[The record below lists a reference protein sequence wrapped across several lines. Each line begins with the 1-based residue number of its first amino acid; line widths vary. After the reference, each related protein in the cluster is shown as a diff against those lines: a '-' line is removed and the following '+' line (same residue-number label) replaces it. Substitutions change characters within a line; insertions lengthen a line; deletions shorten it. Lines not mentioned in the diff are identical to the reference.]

1 MNTIFRIL
9 PLFAAIIFF
18 SCTKEEVTPYTPGVT
33 PSVQV
38 EYRVYA
44 ASASADVYAML
55 PVAGQSALAEESIVM
70 DRMNYSVTFEVKSGT
85 EVKVSAKNSTPG
97 SEEVTAEIYVNG
109 QLVKSASAN
118 APGQIA
124 SAIVIAK

>member
-1 MNTIFRIL
+1 MKTLFRIL

-18 SCTKEEVTPYTPGVT
+18 SCTKEEVAPITPGVA

-44 ASASADVYAML
+44 ASSSANVFAMM
-55 PVAGQSALAEESIVM
+55 PVAGQTALAEELVQM
-70 DRMNYSVTFEVKSGT
+70 DRMTYSVTFEVMSGT
-85 EVKVSAKNSTPG
+85 EVSVTAKNSTPG
-97 SEEVTAEIYVNG
+97 PEEVTSEIYVNG

-118 APGQIA
+118 APGQSA
-124 SAIVIAK
+124 SVTVIAR